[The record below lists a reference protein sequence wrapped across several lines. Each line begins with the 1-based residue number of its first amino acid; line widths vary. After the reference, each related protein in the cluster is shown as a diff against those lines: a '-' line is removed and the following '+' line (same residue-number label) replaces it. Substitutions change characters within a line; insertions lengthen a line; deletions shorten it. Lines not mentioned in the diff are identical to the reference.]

1 MLDWSQKELARRA
14 GIAASTLNRVER
26 DNSPLNDVSRVKIQ
40 EALVEAG
47 IEFFSGLDGSG
58 SGVRF
63 STPEKEA
70 QIEAAQALAPP
81 KRKAGQKKSG

>member
-40 EALVEAG
+40 EALGRPA
-47 IEFFSGLDGSG
+47 
-58 SGVRF
+58 
-63 STPEKEA
+63 
-70 QIEAAQALAPP
+70 
-81 KRKAGQKKSG
+81 